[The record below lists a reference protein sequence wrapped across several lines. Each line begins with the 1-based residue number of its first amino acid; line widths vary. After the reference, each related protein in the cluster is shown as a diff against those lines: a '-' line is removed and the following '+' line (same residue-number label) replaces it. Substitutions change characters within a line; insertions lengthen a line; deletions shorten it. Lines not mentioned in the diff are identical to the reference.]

1 MYEEQEQEQQQQQQ
15 QQEQEQEQQELE
27 QEQQQQQQQEQELI
41 KDKNKHLQR
50 LILLRVKDKKDDDD
64 DEICTICQ
72 QFLSDKQKKLT
83 LLTPCNHH
91 FHYTCFRALIK
102 HNIQTCPVCRLNLQP
117 ALLSAHL
124 IKDEPVP
131 PSINLVRF
139 FVVSEEELSLD
150 DLSFLLMLFHNHG
163 DMLPV

>member
-1 MYEEQEQEQQQQQQ
+1 MYEEQQEQQVEQQQVEQQQEQQQDEDQQ
-15 QQEQEQEQQELE
+15 
-27 QEQQQQQQQEQELI
+27 QELI
-41 KDKNKHLQR
+41 KDANKHLQR
-50 LILLRVKDKKDDDD
+50 LILLRVKDKKDDDDD

-91 FHYTCFRALIK
+91 FHYTCFCALIK